1 MTLPLEGIRVL
12 DFTWMQQG
20 PFSTTL
26 LADMGAEVIKVEH
39 REGERGRA
47 VDRNQIP
54 EPVPYF
60 IAHNRG
66 KRSIT
71 LDVRRPE
78 GREIVERFVQK
89 VDVVVSNMRIG
100 KMDALGFSY
109 EYLSSLNPRIVYAC
123 GSAFGPL
130 GERSQAPGNDIVGQS
145 AGGITTRT
153 GHSEGIPTPV
163 GAAIADQTGEIFLCT
178 GILAALVQRE
188 RTGLGDQLDVSLYG
202 SQIALQSWEITDFS
216 LSGKEAGK
224 GGYGHPLLTYRSVWR
239 TFETSN
245 GWIAIGGPATD
256 KFKALA
262 EIVDLPELAEKYPD
276 DASRAAAM
284 EDIQPQLQEQFLKK
298 SKEFWLA
305 KFKEKDI
312 FAGPVQSYEDIV
324 VDPQAREN
332 GYIATMAHPSLG
344 DVAIAG
350 TPIQFG
356 RSPRTTLPPPPEL
369 GDYTERYLSE
379 LNYSWDEIV
388 NLREI
393 GVV

>member
-47 VDRNQIP
+47 VDRNQVP

-78 GREIVERFVQK
+78 GRQIVERFVEQ

-100 KMDALGFSY
+100 KMDDLGFSY
-109 EYLSSLNPRIVYAC
+109 DNFSAINPRLIYAC

-130 GERSQAPGNDIVGQS
+130 GDRAQVPGNDIVGQA

-153 GHSEGIPTPV
+153 GYSEGVPTPV
-163 GAAIADQTGEIFLCT
+163 GAAIADQTGAIFLCT

-188 RTGLGDQLDVSLYG
+188 KTGQGEQVDVSLYG
-202 SQIALQSWEITDFS
+202 SQIALQSWEITNYS

-224 GGYGHPLLTYRSVWR
+224 GGYGHPLLTHRAVWR
-239 TFETSN
+239 TFQTSD
-245 GWIAIGGPATD
+245 GWIAIGGAATQ

-262 EIVDLPELAEKYPD
+262 EIVGLPMLAEQYPD
-276 DASRAAAM
+276 DVSRAAAM
-284 EDIQPQLQEQFLKK
+284 SDIQPQLEKRFLTE
-298 SKEFWLA
+298 SNTFWLE
-305 KFKEKDI
+305 KFAEKDI

-324 VDPQAREN
+324 ADPQAREN
-332 GYIATMAHPSLG
+332 GYIASMMHPALG
-344 DVAIAG
+344 EVAIAG

-356 RSPRTTLPPPPEL
+356 RSPRTTLPAPPEL
-369 GDYTERYLSE
+369 GDHTERYLAE
-379 LNYSWDEIV
+379 IGYSWDEIV

-393 GVV
+393 GVI